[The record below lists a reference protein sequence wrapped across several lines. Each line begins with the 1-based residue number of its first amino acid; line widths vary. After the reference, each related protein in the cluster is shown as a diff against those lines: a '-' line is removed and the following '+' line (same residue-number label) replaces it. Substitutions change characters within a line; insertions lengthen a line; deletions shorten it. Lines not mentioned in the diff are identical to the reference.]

1 MIDTKTIAIVNK
13 VDIIATVDDQYISLK
28 SLCEAIGC
36 DYDLGVRMLLESFEE
51 ENYKGE
57 GIDDE
62 GNLIYWVY
70 FSYAF
75 GWLGRMCTFPDNTAR
90 VNCCFSA
97 IHKYWNTSMVLKDE
111 ILDITIERSQLI
123 SDIHGMEER
132 IVSLN
137 RRRTYSENR
146 LKNLIIDE

>member
-57 GIDDE
+57 GLDDE
-62 GNLIYWVY
+62 GNLIYWAY

-97 IHKYWNTSMVLKDE
+97 IHEYWNTSMFIKEE
-111 ILDITIERSQLI
+111 IRNIIIERCQLI
-123 SDIHGMEER
+123 SDIHSMEKR

-137 RRRTYSENR
+137 RRCTDSENR